1 MGDYTTLEG
10 SVGVQEQ
17 QLELMTGYRWMLG
30 KF

>member
-10 SVGVQEQ
+10 SVGVLQQ

-30 KF
+30 KC